1 MQILANTEFDDKT
14 DVNSLLVF
22 KVQHLVPEE
31 FRNEYYKAVTKY
43 TPAKTFRLRRSI
55 RSQVLGNTATIWWQA
70 PYAAAQ
76 NVGHHTVNKPIKGP
90 NKRDG
95 GYGTIRP
102 GVYYYD
108 RNGMTGAGFRE
119 AAAEEVRRGFIERM
133 KANHP
138 ELF

>member
-1 MQILANTEFDDKT
+1 MRMLANTEFDDKT
-14 DVNSLLVF
+14 DSNSLLVF
-22 KVQHLVPEE
+22 KVQHLIPEE
-31 FRNEYYKAVTKY
+31 FRNEYYKVVVKY

-70 PYAAAQ
+70 PYASAQ
-76 NVGHHTVNKPIKGP
+76 NVGHHTVSKYIRGE

-95 GYGTIRP
+95 GYGTIKP

-108 RNGMTGAGFRE
+108 KKGMAGSGFRE
-119 AAAEEVRRGFIERM
+119 AAAEEVRRGFIEKM
-133 KANHP
+133 KQKHP